1 MNSPGHIQVDDELLA
16 KYLSGEA
23 APEEAMAV
31 DNWVSA
37 SNSNRVL
44 FEQAMSVWKQ
54 TTGGSAWQLP
64 DKLKALATIRQTTKP
79 AKTGVVK
86 IIRWSIAAA
95 VLIGLGLTGA
105 YWLLHPAPAT
115 IADSLIVRQA
125 NQQLLRDTLPDHSV
139 AAINS
144 GATIKYAKD
153 FSGNTRSI
161 HLTGSA
167 GFDVITDAAKPFIVS
182 VGDIQ
187 VKVLGTTF
195 HVTEDPAIITVAVK
209 SGAVSMFKGDSG
221 ITVKAGETGTY
232 HTSTHRFNLT
242 VAESHEVTRSFNFTN
257 ATLKEIAD
265 QLEKAYG
272 VRIVFSNKKL
282 ENCTMSSSFD
292 NKSIHFIFE
301 VISITL
307 NVQYRIEKDTV
318 YISGNGCN

>member
-31 DNWVSA
+31 DHWVSA
-37 SNSNRVL
+37 SNNNRVL
-44 FEQAMSVWKQ
+44 FEQAMSVWEQ
-54 TTGGSAWQLP
+54 TSGGSAWQLP
-64 DKLKALATIRQTTKP
+64 DKLKLLATIRQATKP
-79 AKTGVVK
+79 AKTGAVK
-86 IIRWSIAAA
+86 MLRWSIAAA
-95 VLIGLGLTGA
+95 VLIGFGLTGA

-115 IADSLIVRQA
+115 IPDSLVVRQA

-139 AAINS
+139 AEINS

-195 HVTEDPAIITVAVK
+195 HVTEDPATITVAVK
-209 SGAVSMFKGDSG
+209 SGAVSMFRGDSG
-221 ITVKAGETGTY
+221 ITVKTGETGTY
-232 HTSTHRFNLT
+232 HNSTHRFSLT

-257 ATLKEIAD
+257 ATLKEIAT
-265 QLEKAYG
+265 QLEKAYS
-272 VRIVFSNKKL
+272 VRIVFNNKKL

-292 NKSIHFIFE
+292 NKSIQFIFE

>member
-23 APEEAMAV
+23 SPEEAMAV

-54 TTGGSAWQLP
+54 TTSRSAWQLP
-64 DKLKALATIRQTTKP
+64 DKLKLLATITQAAKP
-79 AKTGVVK
+79 AKTGAVK
-86 IIRWSIAAA
+86 MLRWSIAAA

-115 IADSLIVRQA
+115 RPGSLVVRQA

-139 AAINS
+139 AEISN
-144 GATIKYAKD
+144 GTIKYAKD

-161 HLTGSA
+161 QLTGSA

-187 VKVLGTTF
+187 VKVLGTAF
-195 HVTEDPAIITVAVK
+195 HVTEDPVTITVAVK
-209 SGAVSMFKGDSG
+209 SGAVSMYRGDSG
-221 ITVKAGETGTY
+221 ITVKAGETGAYNNT
-232 HTSTHRFNLT
+232 THRFSLA
-242 VAESHEVTRSFNFTN
+242 VGESHEVTRSFNFTN
-257 ATLKEIAD
+257 ATLKEIAR

-272 VRIVFSNKKL
+272 VPIVFNNKKL

-292 NKSIHFIFE
+292 NKSIQFIFE